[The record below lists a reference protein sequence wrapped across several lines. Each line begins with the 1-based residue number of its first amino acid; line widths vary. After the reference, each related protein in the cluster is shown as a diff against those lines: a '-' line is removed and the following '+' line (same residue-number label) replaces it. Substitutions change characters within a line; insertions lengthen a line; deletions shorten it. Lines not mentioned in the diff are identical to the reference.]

1 LRNGD
6 GAATGSHNE
15 KKLGTGGERPPHK
28 VFSAQSYLRYQGD
41 KFTGRFDA
49 NCYIHITRKLDTHD
63 LSHPSVDSSVQSLSS
78 SLPPVPYTDDNNVL
92 LSSLQHALSLLPP
105 ALVIGIESD
114 GLFTTSE
121 QKEIAAHIPD
131 AELVLIPSPDGHD
144 GFLLEFEA
152 INGWV
157 DGWLRRKVP
166 EFFEDD
172 ARVISLEDYEKGRQE
187 AQQGW
192 GVQKESV
199 FGEAEAD
206 VTRW

>member
-1 LRNGD
+1 MSSQL
-6 GAATGSHNE
+6 
-15 KKLGTGGERPPHK
+15 KLYPPE
-28 VFSAQSYLRYQGD
+28 
-41 KFTGRFDA
+41 
-49 NCYIHITRKLDTHD
+49 
-63 LSHPSVDSSVQSLSS
+63 
-78 SLPPVPYTDDNNVL
+78 TDDAIL
-92 LSSLQHALSLLPP
+92 QESLHHALSLLPP

-121 QKEIAAHIPD
+121 QREIAAHIPE
-131 AELVLIPSPDGHD
+131 AELVVIPSPDGHD

-166 EFFEDD
+166 EYFGEEG
-172 ARVISLEDYEKGRQE
+172 RIIGVEEYENG
-187 AQQGW
+187 
-192 GVQKESV
+192 GVNGNGVKRESV